1 MNDVLSA
8 YPYPR
13 ARSDDPL
20 TSFQAAVK
28 IERLARRQ
36 KECIL
41 AALKFDPRSTPGELA
56 ARHGLDYYVIQ
67 RRMSELEREGKVV
80 RLPARTCAARK
91 TKATVW
97 DLPAADGQKRL
108 F

>member
-1 MNDVLSA
+1 MNDVLS
-8 YPYPR
+8 PFFHPR
-13 ARSDDPL
+13 VHRDDPG
-20 TSFQAAVK
+20 TSFDAAAK

-36 KECIL
+36 KESIL

-80 RLPARTCAARK
+80 RLPARTCAVRK

-97 DLPAADGQKRL
+97 DLPAADGQRKL